1 MSEQSTDSTDYI
13 YDPAELADFISNA
26 NSQYQKLIEQL
37 MSRQGMSDPSLS
49 VLFDVSESFQKMSE
63 QLAINP
69 MVIYEEQ
76 MNLWKSQ
83 IQLWQNTARQMMGE
97 AVDPIV
103 EPAKDDRRFNDSE
116 WAENAL
122 FDFIKQSYLLFARS
136 IFNTVHNIEG
146 LSPHANQTIDF
157 HTRQFVNAMSPSN
170 FVATNPEVIRRTFE
184 TKGRNL
190 IQGMEQL
197 IEDLKSSRDGL
208 NVAMTDRSAFKPGEN
223 VASTPGE
230 VVYQNDLMQLIQ
242 YKPTTEK
249 VFKTPLLIVPP
260 WINKYYILDLRSS
273 NSLVKWLVDQGHTVF
288 IISWVNPGPS
298 LRDKSFENYMLE
310 GPLEAIDAIEQA
322 TGEKEVNVISY
333 CIGGTL
339 TASTLAY
346 MAAKNDKRVKS
357 ATYMATLQDFTDP
370 GEIGVFINEAT
381 LAGIERQLDRDG
393 YLDGRA
399 MAFSFN
405 LLRENDLFWSFFINN
420 YLKGERPAAF
430 DLLYWNTDSTNMP
443 AAMHKFYLRN
453 MYLENNLI
461 KPGGITLNETPI
473 DLSKIK
479 TPVYFVST
487 IQDHIAKWTSTYKG
501 AQVHSGPVKF
511 VLSGS
516 GHIAGIVNPPT
527 KEKYGYWTNDKLADT
542 PDAWFAGAE
551 KHPGSWWPN
560 WQEWSTSNKYA
571 DPKTM
576 VAAREPGTGKLK
588 VIEAAPGAYATM
600 RIVDV
605 LKADVARNAD

>member
-13 YDPAELADFISNA
+13 YDPAELADFITNA

-49 VLFDVSESFQKMSE
+49 IFFDVSESFQKMSE
-63 QLAINP
+63 QLAVNP
-69 MVIYEEQ
+69 MVVYEEQ

-83 IQLWQNTARQMMGE
+83 IQLWQNAARQMMGE
-97 AVDPIV
+97 TVEPVV
-103 EPAKDDRRFNDSE
+103 EPAKDDRRFNDGE
-116 WAENAL
+116 WVENAL

-136 IFNTVHNIEG
+136 IFNIVHNIEG
-146 LSPHANQTIDF
+146 LSPHAHQTIDF

-170 FVATNPEVIRRTFE
+170 FVATNPEVLRRTFE

-197 IEDLKSSRDGL
+197 VEDLKASRDGL
-208 NVAMTDRSAFKPGEN
+208 NVAMTDRTAFKPGEN

-288 IISWVNPGPS
+288 IVSWVNPGPS

-322 TGEKEVNVISY
+322 TGEKEVNIISY

-399 MAFSFN
+399 MSFSFN

-511 VLSGS
+511 VLAGS

-527 KEKYGYWTNDKLADT
+527 KEKYGFWTNDKLADT

-551 KHPGSWWPN
+551 KHPGSWWPD

-576 VAAREPGTGKLK
+576 VAAREPGAGKLK
-588 VIEAAPGAYATM
+588 VIEAAPGTYATT

-605 LKADVARNAD
+605 LKAEATAGQ